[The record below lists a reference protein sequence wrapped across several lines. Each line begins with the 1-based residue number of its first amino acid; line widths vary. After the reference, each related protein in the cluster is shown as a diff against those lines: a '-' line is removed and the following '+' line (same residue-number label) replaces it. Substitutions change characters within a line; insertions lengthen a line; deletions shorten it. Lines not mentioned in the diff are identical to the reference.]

1 MGVEVRGGSGR
12 LRGQGRWI
20 VWWYEL
26 SRGRGH
32 GARCWNMGM
41 LLRRRGVGMRGRRGR
56 GDELL
61 VQGGQA
67 LKGTGVVG
75 VGENGGENGGG
86 LLQEGAGVG
95 ARWRGGAGLD
105 GVLEVGEFGEREGQQ
120 ILLGANG
127 GLKLQNRIIRRVAG
141 LVENLQ
147 LLRRRAEMDP
157 LSVEGL
163 DLLVQR

>member
-1 MGVEVRGGSGR
+1 
-12 LRGQGRWI
+12 
-20 VWWYEL
+20 
-26 SRGRGH
+26 
-32 GARCWNMGM
+32 
-41 LLRRRGVGMRGRRGR
+41 MRGRRGR
-56 GDELL
+56 SDELL

-67 LKGTGVVG
+67 VEGTGVVG
-75 VGENGGENGGG
+75 VGKNGGENGGG

-105 GVLEVGEFGEREGQQ
+105 GVLEVGEFGERERQQ

-141 LVENLQ
+141 LVKNLQ
-147 LLRRRAEMDP
+147 LLRRCSEMNP

-163 DLLVQR
+163 DLLVQRQEGGIRGQQGL